1 MKIKCLFLYGLVA
14 FAICSPSVTVYAQSN
29 PVSICFV
36 RDHNHAF
43 WITNST
49 DKIVFIS
56 LLSIERKTL
65 SEWKSYSEPTDKGP
79 GLLYFSSKN
88 RKTGFLHP
96 HDAGYGQLLGQ
107 EISFPNDCVW
117 RVKVSVQEELTGH
130 ARMEAI
136 VKAQNVLQP
145 SRDKTGSTNIPVISA
160 FDPDTHV
167 CGPTQVIYS
176 DAFQSL

>member
-1 MKIKCLFLYGLVA
+1 MKTKCLFLYVLVV
-14 FAICSPSVTVYAQSN
+14 FAICSPSVRVYAQSN

-36 RDHNHAF
+36 PDHDHAF
-43 WITNST
+43 WITNNT

-65 SEWKSYSEPTDKGP
+65 SEWKSYSEPTGNGP
-79 GLLYFSSKN
+79 GLLYFSSRN
-88 RKTGFLHP
+88 RKTGFLNP

-107 EISFPNDCVW
+107 GISFPNDCIW
-117 RVKVSVQEELTGH
+117 RVKVSVQEELTGR
-130 ARMEAI
+130 ARVEAI
-136 VKAQNVLQP
+136 VEAQNDLQRA
-145 SRDKTGSTNIPVISA
+145 RDKTGNTNIPVISA

-167 CGPTQVIYS
+167 CGPTQVIHS